1 MTEILSDIDFTH
13 RLLDK
18 LDDLKGVGIS
28 APEPLNIQLNY
39 GEGEP
44 QLTIKLDNI
53 YEEYKSNP
61 AQLDVLLQPF
71 VTEVGW
77 TVRGP
82 RVPAREV
89 ATLAMPLMRDLH
101 KDPFPEPEMASVK
114 GPIVYQELVERP
126 EERVVVQFI
135 LKKETD
141 ILSLHTGDVLPCFP
155 DPKEVAMVAVQNL
168 RQLVI
173 DVGLTLSEF
182 PVENFQS
189 VPWSVGFRTEDAKQL
204 LSALVIVPEVMK
216 TLESTLNSPDGLIAA
231 IPARDIL
238 LLSTNLEDTGVCE
251 LGLLAQYLKDQ
262 AEHPVS
268 SFVWRFKG
276 GLLERVQT
284 VELEEQPHEIVS
296 SEDINEAAD
305 MVKAQPE
312 DESADAQSAD
322 DADSTESDAE
332 AKADESDDDTPKGKV
347 EKSDKSAKKDSKKK
361 PKES

>member
-13 RLLDK
+13 RLLNK
-18 LDDLKGVGIS
+18 LESLEGVGIS

-53 YEEYKSNP
+53 YEEYKSDP
-61 AQLDVLLQPF
+61 GQLDVLLQPF

-89 ATLAMPLMRDLH
+89 ATLAMPIMRDLH
-101 KDPFPEPEMASVK
+101 KNPFPEPEMASVK

-189 VPWSVGFRTEDAKQL
+189 VPWSVGFRTEDARQL
-204 LSALVIVPEVMK
+204 LAALVIVPEVMK
-216 TLESTLNSPDGLIAA
+216 TLEGTLNSPDGLIAA

-251 LGLLAQYLKDQ
+251 LGLLAQYLKEQ

-296 SEDINEAAD
+296 TEEINED
-305 MVKAQPE
+305 
-312 DESADAQSAD
+312 ADAVVEQAQIEAQSEVAG
-322 DADSTESDAE
+322 E
-332 AKADESDDDTPKGKV
+332 AKQESEAVEPEKSEAVKP
-347 EKSDKSAKKDSKKK
+347 EKSDKSKKDSKKK